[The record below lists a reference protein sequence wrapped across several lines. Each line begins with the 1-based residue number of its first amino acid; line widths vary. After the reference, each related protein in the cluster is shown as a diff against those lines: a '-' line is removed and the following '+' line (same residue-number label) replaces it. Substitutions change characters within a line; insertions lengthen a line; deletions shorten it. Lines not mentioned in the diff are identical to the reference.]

1 LPDGEEIMTDSDSSY
16 NATGPS
22 IVAFETTSADTPVH
36 QQFGVSVV
44 GTKCGVYGQGTS
56 GAQKDRRVAPL
67 GAGVCGRGDTEG
79 VYGIGV
85 EQGVL
90 GVSASVDDNG
100 DTPDFGSSLASGGM
114 GVIGISGA
122 RSQGDPTLAKDPFN
136 GYYNAPAVVGD
147 NNVLNSDLSKLSVL
161 GNNVVTEIRTLPVG
175 VEGISWS
182 GLGVYGISFNLD
194 PEKKTTRRKTL
205 GSNTPHPTPFWTP
218 SSPTL
223 RSTEPL
229 RPAYWA

>member
-1 LPDGEEIMTDSDSSY
+1 MTDSDSSY

-205 GSNTPHPTPFWTP
+205 GSNTPHQTPFWTP